1 MTFWTGK
8 WYRLK
13 IREQNP
19 SRGQGTTGNT
29 ESTRV
34 PERFRVISPARWKD
48 QFTRRIRESIILWRN
63 TITNIERVSVKY
75 EKSAFPSLL
84 KRNIIPNFHFHTNE
98 SSSNRLND
106 TWISNVALTFRDV
119 RILRCARFS
128 RWVRLLRTKSCY
140 INFDANK
147 IIEVDRHLSISINI
161 FFARTG
167 FKCAISD
174 RKEEFRK

>member
-1 MTFWTGK
+1 MRWNFFFHVLGHMTFWTGK

-75 EKSAFPSLL
+75 EKTGFPSLL
-84 KRNIIPNFHFHTNE
+84 KRNIIPNFHFHINE

-106 TWISNVALTFRDV
+106 TWISNVALTFSDV
-119 RILRCARFS
+119 GILRCA
-128 RWVRLLRTKSCY
+128 KSCY
-140 INFDANK
+140 INFNVDK
-147 IIEVDRHLSISINI
+147 IIDDRSWQAFIDI
-161 FFARTG
+161 G
-167 FKCAISD
+167 
-174 RKEEFRK
+174 